1 MCSSEGHVR
10 TNEAENIFS
19 GTYWEMALWRKYAQR
34 SPPSSWDP
42 PTSLGSQGAPDWA
55 VRDGKTRVCPG
66 IVRWHDSPLRDAQPA
81 DTYSVKTARGN
92 RGEQRCPS
100 SPAIGASVLTAGK
113 TTLMSLNENV
123 SVKIAASLAS
133 RMTSVSDAF
142 ELCVANLDYNIQCGS
157 PSPKSFKKKKK
168 IGRVL
173 FLS

>member
-1 MCSSEGHVR
+1 M
-10 TNEAENIFS
+10 
-19 GTYWEMALWRKYAQR
+19 
-34 SPPSSWDP
+34 
-42 PTSLGSQGAPDWA
+42 
-55 VRDGKTRVCPG
+55 
-66 IVRWHDSPLRDAQPA
+66 
-81 DTYSVKTARGN
+81 
-92 RGEQRCPS
+92 
-100 SPAIGASVLTAGK
+100 LTAGK

-133 RMTSVSDAF
+133 RMTSVSDVF